1 MLAQVNDY
9 YMIPKVQGQISK
21 KLKKNEKST
30 FFSVNMDLSWLY
42 GKDKMSLVDSAQ
54 VLCNL

>member
-21 KLKKNEKST
+21 KLKKNEKPT
-30 FFSVNMDLSWLY
+30 FFSVNMDLS
-42 GKDKMSLVDSAQ
+42 
-54 VLCNL
+54 